1 MTDGPDPLGKR
12 ALYWMPV
19 DAQECTDSVTE
30 PAVDRSS
37 SSSNGL
43 GPVRR
48 HPRPAG
54 KRALFSQIRSP
65 EQPGEAPSP
74 AEGSGPSRS
83 RGIFA
88 VSCSSCGSMS
98 RVGLVEFMLLHFPL
112 GVWLPLRTYDR
123 WMTCPACLRRTW
135 ISVTLSR

>member
-1 MTDGPDPLGKR
+1 MSHGPDPLGKR

-19 DAQECTDSVTE
+19 DQESPQSLTD
-30 PAVDRSS
+30 PAVDGVSS
-37 SSSNGL
+37 
-43 GPVRR
+43 GPVP
-48 HPRPAG
+48 HQPRPAG
-54 KRALFSQIRSP
+54 KHALFSQADPSQ
-65 EQPGEAPSP
+65 QPAGAPSLP
-74 AEGSGPSRS
+74 IGSDLPSS
-83 RGIFA
+83 RGLFT

-98 RVGLVEFMLLHFPL
+98 RVGLVEFLFLQFPF

>member
-19 DAQECTDSVTE
+19 DTQEWTELATD
-30 PAVDRSS
+30 PAAD
-37 SSSNGL
+37 GL
-43 GPVRR
+43 GPRATGAVPVRR
-48 HPRPAG
+48 HPRPGG
-54 KRALFSQIRSP
+54 KRALFSQATFP
-65 EQPGEAPSP
+65 EPPGEAPP
-74 AEGSGPSRS
+74 PPMGSDQPPSR
-83 RGIFA
+83 GVFA

-98 RVGLVEFMLLHFPL
+98 RVGLVEFMLLHFPF
-112 GVWLPLRTYDR
+112 GAWLPLRTYDR

>member
-1 MTDGPDPLGKR
+1 VADGPDPLGKR

-19 DAQECTDSVTE
+19 DTQERTESVTD
-30 PAVDRSS
+30 PTADSFSS
-37 SSSNGL
+37 GSARP
-43 GPVRR
+43 GPVRS

-54 KRALFSQIRSP
+54 KSALYSQAKPPEQGGEATSLPTGSDPPTSRGLFS
-65 EQPGEAPSP
+65 
-74 AEGSGPSRS
+74 
-83 RGIFA
+83 

-98 RVGLVEFMLLHFPL
+98 RVGLVELLLLHFPL

-135 ISVTLSR
+135 ISVTLFR